1 MKREGAHEAP
11 KPPETAGVPVALE
24 ERVQALETE
33 LRQRE
38 VLLEAAFAS
47 SYDGLAILSAEGVFL
62 EINEAFARLTGTER
76 GDWIG
81 RHLDEMQRKPGIPRR
96 SASRQVMAGSWPATT
111 LVNARDGESVLITA
125 SPHLGAN
132 GEVQHIVL
140 NLRNITRLNHLKY
153 QLERDRGESKVASIA
168 QRRAEYLGSRLRAA
182 GLSDVVC
189 ASALFSDV
197 LLTAAEIAEFDST
210 VLLYGETGTGK
221 GVVARL
227 LHQLS
232 LRADKPFI
240 ELNCGALPES
250 LVESELFGY
259 EPGAF
264 TGALRGGKKGQFEVA
279 NGGTIFL
286 DEIGELPLASQ
297 SKLLAVLEDKVV
309 RRVGGT
315 SSRRVDVR
323 IICATNRDLRELVA
337 AGRFREDLHYRLEVI
352 PLVIPPLRERPE
364 DVKALAYAFLER
376 MNRQFSRSHAL
387 SLEAVSALM
396 RHDFPGNVRE
406 LRNLLERL
414 VMITRNQEIGLDDL
428 PEHLRR
434 LAPRSSLAE
443 ENVAELAAESA
454 DRVAYRARV
463 EALERKL
470 LSHYA
475 SLSRSTYELAERT
488 GLHQSSVVRKLKKY
502 GIRVRGTG
510 AGD

>member
-1 MKREGAHEAP
+1 MKGEVPEVPEVMEQRIRDLERE
-11 KPPETAGVPVALE
+11 L
-24 ERVQALETE
+24 L
-33 LRQRE
+33 QRE
-38 VLLEAAFAS
+38 ALLEAAFAS
-47 SYDGLAILSAEGVFL
+47 SYDGIAILSPDGIFL
-62 EINEAFARLTGTER
+62 EINDAWARLTGTER

-81 RHLDEMQRKPGIPRR
+81 RHLDEMQRRPGIPRR
-96 SASRQVMAGSWPATT
+96 SATRQVMAGSWPATT

-125 SPHLGAN
+125 SPHLGPN
-132 GEVQHIVL
+132 GEVLQIVL

-153 QLERDRGESKVASIA
+153 QLERDRGESKVASVA

-182 GLSDVVC
+182 GLSDVIC
-189 ASALFSDV
+189 ESALFSDV

-227 LHQLS
+227 LHRLS
-232 LRADKPFI
+232 RRADKPFI
-240 ELNCGALPES
+240 EVNCGALPES

-264 TGALRGGKKGQFEVA
+264 TGALRGGKKGQFEIA
-279 NGGTIFL
+279 DGGTIFL
-286 DEIGELPLASQ
+286 DEIGELPIASQ
-297 SKLLAVLEDKVV
+297 AKLLAVLEDKLV

-315 SSRRVDVR
+315 STRRVDVR
-323 IICATNRDLRELVA
+323 IVCATNRDLRELVA

-376 MNRQFSRSHAL
+376 MNRQFGRSHAL

-414 VMITRNQEIGLDDL
+414 VTVTREQEIGLDDL
-428 PEHLRR
+428 PEHVRR
-434 LAPRSSLAE
+434 LAPRSSLADE
-443 ENVAELAAESA
+443 GAVELAAESA

-463 EALERKL
+463 EALERRL
-470 LSHYA
+470 LGHYA

-502 GIRVRGTG
+502 GIRVRG
-510 AGD
+510 AGPTE

>member
-1 MKREGAHEAP
+1 
-11 KPPETAGVPVALE
+11 
-24 ERVQALETE
+24 
-33 LRQRE
+33 
-38 VLLEAAFAS
+38 
-47 SYDGLAILSAEGVFL
+47 
-62 EINEAFARLTGTER
+62 
-76 GDWIG
+76 
-81 RHLDEMQRKPGIPRR
+81 
-96 SASRQVMAGSWPATT
+96 
-111 LVNARDGESVLITA
+111 
-125 SPHLGAN
+125 
-132 GEVQHIVL
+132 
-140 NLRNITRLNHLKY
+140 
-153 QLERDRGESKVASIA
+153 
-168 QRRAEYLGSRLRAA
+168 
-182 GLSDVVC
+182 VVC

>member
-1 MKREGAHEAP
+1 
-11 KPPETAGVPVALE
+11 
-24 ERVQALETE
+24 
-33 LRQRE
+33 
-38 VLLEAAFAS
+38 
-47 SYDGLAILSAEGVFL
+47 
-62 EINEAFARLTGTER
+62 
-76 GDWIG
+76 
-81 RHLDEMQRKPGIPRR
+81 
-96 SASRQVMAGSWPATT
+96 
-111 LVNARDGESVLITA
+111 
-125 SPHLGAN
+125 
-132 GEVQHIVL
+132 
-140 NLRNITRLNHLKY
+140 
-153 QLERDRGESKVASIA
+153 
-168 QRRAEYLGSRLRAA
+168 
-182 GLSDVVC
+182 
-189 ASALFSDV
+189 V

-232 LRADKPFI
+232 RRADKPFI
-240 ELNCGALPES
+240 ELNCSALPES

-279 NGGTIFL
+279 DGGTIFL

-297 SKLLAVLEDKVV
+297 AKLLAVLEDKLV

-352 PLVIPPLRERPE
+352 PLLIPPLRERPE
-364 DVKALAYAFLER
+364 DVKAMAYAFLER
-376 MNRQFSRSHAL
+376 MNRQFGRTHAL
-387 SLEAVSALM
+387 SLEAISALM
-396 RHDFPGNVRE
+396 HYEFPGNVRE

-414 VMITRNQEIGLDDL
+414 VMITRSPEIGLEDL
-428 PEHLRR
+428 PEHLRK
-434 LAPRSSLAE
+434 LAPRPKSE
-443 ENVAELAAESA
+443 PESA
-454 DRVAYRARV
+454 SAPAPETADKVAYRARV
-463 EALERKL
+463 EGLERSL

-502 GIRVRGTG
+502 GIRVGRS
-510 AGD
+510 AQPD